1 MLQNSSVSA
10 VAASATYR
18 LQPRLRQ
25 NAMRSVSTAKLS
37 MKSWPNHIGGGR
49 LKMSL
54 RECVANTNMK

>member
-1 MLQNSSVSA
+1 MLQNSSVSP

-25 NAMRSVSTAKLS
+25 NGMRSVRMLKLS
-37 MKSWPNHIGGGR
+37 MKSLPNHKGGGR

-54 RECVANTNMK
+54 RAWLANTNMK